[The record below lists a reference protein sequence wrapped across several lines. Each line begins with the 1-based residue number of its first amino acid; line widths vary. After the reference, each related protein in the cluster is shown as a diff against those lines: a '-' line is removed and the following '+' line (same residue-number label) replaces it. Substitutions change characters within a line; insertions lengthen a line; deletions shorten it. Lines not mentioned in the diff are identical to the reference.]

1 MRTFMLSAMV
11 LCLTV
16 GCGQTTKVDNS
27 VVNDFDV
34 SRFLG
39 HWYEIAR
46 FDHSFE
52 RGMEHTEAEY
62 TLRDDGNINVVNTGI
77 KNGKLK
83 TSNGRAKLTDTP
95 ALLRVSFFRPFYS
108 DYRIMMIDSGY
119 QYALIGSNN
128 EKYLWI
134 LSRKPQLRAE
144 DKTNILREALRRG
157 YDTKQ
162 LIWVK
167 Q

>member
-1 MRTFMLSAMV
+1 MV

-27 VVNDFDV
+27 VVNDFNV

-52 RGMEHTEAEY
+52 RGMEHTEAKY

-77 KNGKLK
+77 KNGKRK

-167 Q
+167 H

>member
-1 MRTFMLSAMV
+1 MAAILMTASA
-11 LCLTV
+11 CKAQSINTS
-16 GCGQTTKVDNS
+16 TVDNL
-27 VVNDFDV
+27 DV
-34 SRFLG
+34 KRYMG
-39 HWYEIAR
+39 RWYEIAR
-46 FDHSFE
+46 YDHSFE
-52 RGMEHTEAEY
+52 RGMEHTEAKY

-119 QYALIGSNN
+119 QYALIGSSN

>member
-1 MRTFMLSAMV
+1 MV

-52 RGMEHTEAEY
+52 RGMENTEAEY

-83 TSNGRAKLTDTP
+83 TSNGRAKLTETP

-119 QYALIGSNN
+119 QYALIGSSN

-144 DKTNILREALRRG
+144 DKTDILKEALRRG
-157 YDTKQ
+157 YNTKQ